1 MAEDPA
7 ESYSEVGVRRRHV
20 YSEVTAFDRIKV
32 PRDPRR
38 GELDVPAGIHLLGE
52 ALDRIRHQRRKP
64 APCAR
69 TDHAGQRWR
78 VRQARPPVNRYRW
91 RPRDF
96 NVRKLPIGDL
106 QL

>member
-20 YSEVTAFDRIKV
+20 HSEASAFGPIKI

-38 GELDVPAGIHLLGE
+38 GELDVLAGIHLLGE
-52 ALDRIRHQRRKP
+52 ARDPDRIRHQRRKP

-69 TDHAGQRWR
+69 TDHAGRRGR
-78 VRQARPPVNRYRW
+78 VRP
-91 RPRDF
+91 
-96 NVRKLPIGDL
+96 
-106 QL
+106 